1 MSSQTKPKSR
11 VSKKKAETEVVS
23 EVVVVPTPAPTPAPT
38 PVVVVPEPEVLVVP
52 EPVVVKSESDVEAEV
67 ESVEV
72 LSTSEEVK
80 ADEPADPVEKLQ
92 NQFDSLRKLVS
103 DELTLLTESDKA
115 FKKNKVLTL
124 LRKVVRQVNLLE
136 KQAFRLVKNK
146 KSVRKNKVVSGFQKP
161 TRISKDLA
169 KFTCWNDFD
178 LHSRVEV
185 TKYIC
190 DYIKTNNLQ
199 NPEDRRQIIPDAKLQ
214 KLLGY
219 NPKKETEPL
228 RYYSIQFH
236 LNKMK
241 HFPKDPVVT
250 PVVAPAV

>member
-23 EVVVVPTPAPTPAPT
+23 EVVVPVPAPT
-38 PVVVVPEPEVLVVP
+38 PVVVVPEPVVEVEVVVP

-92 NQFDSLRKLVS
+92 NQFDSLRKLVT
-103 DELTLLTESDKA
+103 DELALLSESDKA

-124 LRKVVRQVNLLE
+124 LRKVNRQVNLLE
-136 KQAFRLVKNK
+136 KQTFRLVKNK

-161 TRISKDLA
+161 TRISKDLT
-169 KFTCWNDFD
+169 KFTGWNEND

-185 TKYIC
+185 TKFIC

-199 NPEDRRQIIPDAKLQ
+199 NPEDRRQIVPDAKLQ

-241 HFPKDPVVT
+241 HFPKDPVV
-250 PVVAPAV
+250 VVAA

>member
-1 MSSQTKPKSR
+1 MSTQTKPKPR
-11 VSKKKAETEVVS
+11 ASKKKPEVVS
-23 EVVVVPTPAPTPAPT
+23 ETQVKV
-38 PVVVVPEPEVLVVP
+38 EPPMP
-52 EPVVVKSESDVEAEV
+52 EPVAQEPAPAPVVETVVVEPVV
-67 ESVEV
+67 ESVP
-72 LSTSEEVK
+72 EEVVVSESG
-80 ADEPADPVEKLQ
+80 AEPEELVVKVDDSTVDPVERLQ
-92 NQFDSLRKLVS
+92 NQFDMLRSLLSVELALLS
-103 DELTLLTESDKA
+103 DSDKP
-115 FKKNKVLTL
+115 FKKPKVLTL
-124 LRKVVRQVNLLE
+124 LRKVTRQVNLLE

-169 KFTCWNDFD
+169 KFTGWNETD

-185 TKYIC
+185 TKFIC

-199 NPEDRRQIIPDAKLQ
+199 NPQDRRQIVPDTKLQ

-236 LNKMK
+236 LNKMN
-241 HFPKDPVVT
+241 HFPKDQ
-250 PVVAPAV
+250 

>member
-23 EVVVVPTPAPTPAPT
+23 KVVVPVPTPAPT
-38 PVVVVPEPEVLVVP
+38 PVVVVPEPVVEVVVVP

-80 ADEPADPVEKLQ
+80 SDEPADPVEKLQ

-161 TRISKDLA
+161 TRISNDLA

-241 HFPKDPVVT
+241 HFPKDPVVA
-250 PVVAPAV
+250 PVVAPVV

>member
-1 MSSQTKPKSR
+1 MSTQTKPKPR
-11 VSKKKAETEVVS
+11 ASKKKAEVVS
-23 EVVVVPTPAPTPAPT
+23 EPQVKAEPELPVAPAPVEPT
-38 PVVVVPEPEVLVVP
+38 PVVEPVVVEP
-52 EPVVVKSESDVEAEV
+52 EPVVESVPEEVVVSESGVEPEELVVKSE
-67 ESVEV
+67 ES
-72 LSTSEEVK
+72 T
-80 ADEPADPVEKLQ
+80 ADPVEKLQ
-92 NQFDSLRKLVS
+92 NQFDMLRSLLSVELALLS
-103 DELTLLTESDKA
+103 DSDKP
-115 FKKNKVLTL
+115 FKKPKVLTL
-124 LRKVVRQVNLLE
+124 LRKVTRQVNLLE

-169 KFTCWNDFD
+169 KFTGWNDTD

-185 TKYIC
+185 TKFIC

-199 NPEDRRQIIPDAKLQ
+199 NPQDRRQIVPDAKLQ

-236 LNKMK
+236 LNKMN
-241 HFPKDPVVT
+241 HFPKDL
-250 PVVAPAV
+250 

>member
-1 MSSQTKPKSR
+1 MSTQTKPKPR
-11 VSKKKAETEVVS
+11 ASKKKPEVVS
-23 EVVVVPTPAPTPAPT
+23 EPQVKVEPPMPEPVGHPHAPAPVVETVVV
-38 PVVVVPEPEVLVVP
+38 EPEP
-52 EPVVVKSESDVEAEV
+52 EPVVESLPTEEVVVSEPS
-67 ESVEV
+67 
-72 LSTSEEVK
+72 STPEEVK
-80 ADEPADPVEKLQ
+80 VDDSTADPVERLQ
-92 NQFDSLRKLVS
+92 NQFDMLRSLLSVELALLS
-103 DELTLLTESDKA
+103 DSEKPL
-115 FKKNKVLTL
+115 KKPKVLTL
-124 LRKVVRQVNLLE
+124 LRKVTRQVNLLE

-169 KFTCWNDFD
+169 KFTGWNDTD

-185 TKYIC
+185 TKFIC

-199 NPEDRRQIIPDAKLQ
+199 NPQDRRQIVPDTKLQ

-236 LNKMK
+236 LNKMN
-241 HFPKDPVVT
+241 HFPKDQ
-250 PVVAPAV
+250 

>member
-1 MSSQTKPKSR
+1 MSTQTKPR
-11 VSKKKAETEVVS
+11 ARASKKKPEEV
-23 EVVVVPTPAPTPAPT
+23 EVK
-38 PVVVVPEPEVLVVP
+38 EPEVVAP
-52 EPVVVKSESDVEAEV
+52 PPPPPVVAPPPPPPVVEEEVPAPPVVEEEVSSPAEV
-67 ESVEV
+67 VA
-72 LSTSEEVK
+72 TEE
-80 ADEPADPVEKLQ
+80 PTDPVEKLQ
-92 NQFDSLRKLVS
+92 KQFEDLRNLLNSELESLA
-103 DELTLLTESDKA
+103 SDKPL
-115 FKKNKVLTL
+115 KKNKIVTL
-124 LRKVVRQVNLLE
+124 LRKVVRQVNQVE
-136 KQAFRLVKNK
+136 KQSFRLVKTK
-146 KSVRKNKVVSGFQKP
+146 KIVNKNKVISGFQKP

-169 KFTCWNDFD
+169 KFTGWNDSD

-185 TKYIC
+185 TKFIC

-241 HFPKDPVVT
+241 HFPKVE
-250 PVVAPAV
+250 VAPTQA

>member
-1 MSSQTKPKSR
+1 MSTQTKPKSR
-11 VSKKKAETEVVS
+11 VSKKKAES
-23 EVVVVPTPAPTPAPT
+23 EVAVEVAPTPVPVPVPTPVSVPTPEPT
-38 PVVVVPEPEVLVVP
+38 PVVVS
-52 EPVVVKSESDVEAEV
+52 EPVVEVSPVVNAEAEPEV

-72 LSTSEEVK
+72 SSTAEEEVK
-80 ADEPADPVEKLQ
+80 ADEPADPVERLQ
-92 NQFDSLRKLVS
+92 NQFDSLRKLVT
-103 DELTLLTESDKA
+103 DELALLSESDKA

-124 LRKVVRQVNLLE
+124 LRKVNRQVNLLE
-136 KQAFRLVKNK
+136 KQTFRLVKNK

-161 TRISKDLA
+161 TRISKDLT
-169 KFTCWNDFD
+169 KFTGWNEND

-185 TKYIC
+185 TKFIC

-199 NPEDRRQIIPDAKLQ
+199 NPEDRRQIVPDAKLQ

-241 HFPKDPVVT
+241 HFPKDPVV
-250 PVVAPAV
+250 VVAA

>member
-1 MSSQTKPKSR
+1 MSTQIKPKPR
-11 VSKKKAETEVVS
+11 ASKKKAEVVS
-23 EVVVVPTPAPTPAPT
+23 EPQVKAEPELPAPVEPT
-38 PVVVVPEPEVLVVP
+38 PVVVVEPTPVVVV
-52 EPVVVKSESDVEAEV
+52 EPVVESVPEEVVVSESGAEPEELVVKS
-67 ESVEV
+67 
-72 LSTSEEVK
+72 
-80 ADEPADPVEKLQ
+80 DEPTADPVEKLQ
-92 NQFDSLRKLVS
+92 NQFDILRSLLSVELALHS
-103 DELTLLTESDKA
+103 DSDKPL
-115 FKKNKVLTL
+115 KKPKVLTL
-124 LRKVVRQVNLLE
+124 LRKVTRQVNLLE

-169 KFTCWNDFD
+169 KFTGWNDTD

-185 TKYIC
+185 TKFIC

-199 NPEDRRQIIPDAKLQ
+199 NPQDRRQIVPDAKLQ

-236 LNKMK
+236 LNKMN
-241 HFPKDPVVT
+241 HFPKDQ
-250 PVVAPAV
+250 

>member
-1 MSSQTKPKSR
+1 MSTQTKPKPR
-11 VSKKKAETEVVS
+11 ASKKKAEVVS
-23 EVVVVPTPAPTPAPT
+23 EPQVKAEPELPVAPAPVEPT
-38 PVVVVPEPEVLVVP
+38 PVVVVEPEP
-52 EPVVVKSESDVEAEV
+52 EPVVESVPEEVVVSESGAEPEELVVKSDES
-67 ESVEV
+67 
-72 LSTSEEVK
+72 T
-80 ADEPADPVEKLQ
+80 ADPVEKLQ
-92 NQFDSLRKLVS
+92 NQFDMLRSLLSVELALLS
-103 DELTLLTESDKA
+103 DSDKP
-115 FKKNKVLTL
+115 FKKPKVLTL
-124 LRKVVRQVNLLE
+124 LRKVTRQVNLLE

-169 KFTCWNDFD
+169 KFTGWNETD

-185 TKYIC
+185 TKFIC

-199 NPEDRRQIIPDAKLQ
+199 NPQDRRQIVPDTKLQ

-236 LNKMK
+236 LNKMN
-241 HFPKDPVVT
+241 HFPKDQ
-250 PVVAPAV
+250 

>member
-1 MSSQTKPKSR
+1 MSTQTKPKSR
-11 VSKKKAETEVVS
+11 VSKKKAES
-23 EVVVVPTPAPTPAPT
+23 EVVVEVVAPVPAPVPVSTPAPVPEPT
-38 PVVVVPEPEVLVVP
+38 PVVVSEPVVELSPAVNDEAEPEV
-52 EPVVVKSESDVEAEV
+52 ESAEV
-67 ESVEV
+67 T
-72 LSTSEEVK
+72 STAEEEVK
-80 ADEPADPVEKLQ
+80 ADEPVDPVERLQ
-92 NQFDSLRKLVS
+92 NQFDSLRKLVT
-103 DELTLLTESDKA
+103 DELALLSESDKA

-124 LRKVVRQVNLLE
+124 LRKVNRQVNLLE
-136 KQAFRLVKNK
+136 KQTFRLVKNK

-161 TRISKDLA
+161 TRISKDLT
-169 KFTCWNDFD
+169 KFTGWNEND

-185 TKYIC
+185 TKFIC

-199 NPEDRRQIIPDAKLQ
+199 NPEDRRQIVPDAKLQ

-241 HFPKDPVVT
+241 HFPKDPVV
-250 PVVAPAV
+250 VVAA

>member
-1 MSSQTKPKSR
+1 MSSQTKPKPR
-11 VSKKKAETEVVS
+11 ASKKKAEPEA
-23 EVVVVPTPAPTPAPT
+23 VVVEVPTPAPAP
-38 PVVVVPEPEVLVVP
+38 VQVPEPSPEVPPSPVVEAEPEIPLVVP
-52 EPVVVKSESDVEAEV
+52 VAD
-67 ESVEV
+67 
-72 LSTSEEVK
+72 SEEVGVSSNEEQQQVK
-80 ADEPADPVEKLQ
+80 VEESADPVERLQ
-92 NQFDSLRKLVS
+92 NQFDSLRSLLNE
-103 DELTLLTESDKA
+103 ELGQMTESDKPL
-115 FKKNKVLTL
+115 KKTKVLTL
-124 LRKVVRQVNLLE
+124 LRKVTRQVNMIE

-169 KFTCWNDFD
+169 KFTGWNETD

-185 TKYIC
+185 TKFIC

-199 NPEDRRQIIPDAKLQ
+199 NAEDRRQIVPDAKLQ

-241 HFPKDPVVT
+241 HFPKDQ
-250 PVVAPAV
+250 

>member
-23 EVVVVPTPAPTPAPT
+23 EVVVPVPAPT
-38 PVVVVPEPEVLVVP
+38 PVVVVPEPVVEVEVVVP

-103 DELTLLTESDKA
+103 DELALLTESDKA

-241 HFPKDPVVT
+241 HFPKDPVVA
-250 PVVAPAV
+250 PVVAPVV

>member
-1 MSSQTKPKSR
+1 MSTQPKPRTRSNKN
-11 VSKKKAETEVVS
+11 KKAETEVVS
-23 EVVVVPTPAPTPAPT
+23 EVVVAPEPTPT
-38 PVVVVPEPEVLVVP
+38 PVVAEAPTAPVEAPPVATH
-52 EPVVVKSESDVEAEV
+52 EPVSSETEAEV
-67 ESVEV
+67 EAV
-72 LSTSEEVK
+72 EEVEAVK
-80 ADEPADPVEKLQ
+80 AEENLDPVEKLQ
-92 NQFDSLRKLVS
+92 SQFDSLRNQLS
-103 DELTLLTESDKA
+103 AELSLLGESDKA
-115 FKKNKVLTL
+115 FKKARVLTF
-124 LRKVVRQVNLLE
+124 LRKVNRQVNMIE
-136 KQAFRLVKNK
+136 KQTFRLVKNK

-169 KFTCWNDFD
+169 KFTGWNEND

-185 TKYIC
+185 TKFIC

-199 NPEDRRQIIPDAKLQ
+199 NPQDRRQIVPDAKLQ

-241 HFPKDPVVT
+241 HFPKEPVV
-250 PVVAPAV
+250 VV

>member
-1 MSSQTKPKSR
+1 MSTQTKPKPR
-11 VSKKKAETEVVS
+11 ASKKKAEVVS
-23 EVVVVPTPAPTPAPT
+23 EPQVKAEPELPVAPAPVEPT
-38 PVVVVPEPEVLVVP
+38 PVVVVEP
-52 EPVVVKSESDVEAEV
+52 EPVVESVPEEVVVSESGVEPEELVVKSE
-67 ESVEV
+67 ES
-72 LSTSEEVK
+72 T
-80 ADEPADPVEKLQ
+80 ADPVEKLQ
-92 NQFDSLRKLVS
+92 NQFDMLRSLLSVELALLS
-103 DELTLLTESDKA
+103 DSDKP
-115 FKKNKVLTL
+115 FKKPKVLTL
-124 LRKVVRQVNLLE
+124 LRKVTRQVNLLE

-169 KFTCWNDFD
+169 KFTGWNDTD

-185 TKYIC
+185 TKFIC

-199 NPEDRRQIIPDAKLQ
+199 NPQDRRQIVPDAKLQ

-236 LNKMK
+236 LNKMN
-241 HFPKDPVVT
+241 HFPKDQ
-250 PVVAPAV
+250 

>member
-23 EVVVVPTPAPTPAPT
+23 EVVVPVPAPT
-38 PVVVVPEPEVLVVP
+38 PVVVVPEPVVEVEVVVP

-103 DELTLLTESDKA
+103 DELALLTESDKA